1 MIFESLADFGAHLS
15 KNARLLG
22 LDVGTKTIGLAVSDS
37 ALKIA
42 TSITTIRRTKFTRDI
57 ENLSTIISEWA
68 VSDLVLGLPISMDGR
83 EGPACQ
89 SVRQFAKNLD
99 ERFEMC
105 IAFWDERLSTAA
117 MERFLINEANLSR
130 KRRSEV
136 IDKLVAV
143 YILQGALDYLARE
156 CSTSTT
162 ALV

>member
-1 MIFESLADFGAHLS
+1 MLGFWALTLVARPLASPCPIAPS
-15 KNARLLG
+15 KSPLQSQPLEGPNLL
-22 LDVGTKTIGLAVSDS
+22 
-37 ALKIA
+37 
-42 TSITTIRRTKFTRDI
+42 

-136 IDKLVAV
+136 IDKLAAV